1 MSTAMV
7 LAITTTIATM
17 VTVTMGATTQA
28 TTVDI
33 IPGTTAVI
41 MGTMAITVVITVAVI
56 MN

>member
-1 MSTAMV
+1 MG

-17 VTVTMGATTQA
+17 VTVTMGAITQA

-33 IPGTTAVI
+33 IPGTTAVT